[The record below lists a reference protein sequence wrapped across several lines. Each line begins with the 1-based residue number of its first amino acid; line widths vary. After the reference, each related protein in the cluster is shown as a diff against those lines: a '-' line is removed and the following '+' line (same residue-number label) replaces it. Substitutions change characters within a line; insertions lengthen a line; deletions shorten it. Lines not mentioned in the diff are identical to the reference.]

1 MLMQGIMEP
10 EFLTILL
17 VNQLIKSNFTFS
29 ITGTPLSKLHQE
41 VLWSSDAHLSPTK
54 RKVHVL
60 AALQLLVLCS
70 SGKKVIELHSLV
82 LVKVCIKFQF
92 FALKSS
98 ALVSKQA
105 NAQLC
110 QYYSEKKSS
119 SGHKSSESWN
129 YSSVN
134 PLGFSSTL
142 LQKSHENVRIS
153 FCLSNFSVSVSP
165 DYYVSLNL
173 TKKKFFSLHYDYIFK
188 HMVSRSIFCQF
199 LITYWRECW
208 TPSVIATKAALAG
221 IKKRRERPLFFI
233 EPFRVVNISNHS

>member
-173 TKKKFFSLHYDYIFK
+173 TKKKNLFTALWLHFQAHGVKVHILSVSDNLLTRVLDPKCHCHQSCPCWNKKEKRKAFIFY
-188 HMVSRSIFCQF
+188 RAF
-199 LITYWRECW
+199 
-208 TPSVIATKAALAG
+208 
-221 IKKRRERPLFFI
+221 
-233 EPFRVVNISNHS
+233 